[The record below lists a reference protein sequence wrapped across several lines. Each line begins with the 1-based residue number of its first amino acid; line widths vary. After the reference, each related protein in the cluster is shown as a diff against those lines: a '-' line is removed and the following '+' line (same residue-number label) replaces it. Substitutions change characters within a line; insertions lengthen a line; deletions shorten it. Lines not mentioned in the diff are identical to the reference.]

1 MRRQDLFHLCA
12 QNLLRKKTRTFL
24 TALGVLIGCCSIV
37 ITVSLG
43 VGMKETQEKALSE
56 LGDLTIITV
65 NPPQN
70 SQTGA
75 LDDHLLQQLR
85 EISGV
90 KAVTPKFTLDIDSVT
105 LSAGPDHRYVAQ
117 WTNIVAMDVSVM
129 ETMGYRFLEGSP
141 PQSPAMLSSGST
153 WPII

>member
-65 NPPQN
+65 TPAN

-90 KAVTPKFTLDIDSVT
+90 K
-105 LSAGPDHRYVAQ
+105 
-117 WTNIVAMDVSVM
+117 
-129 ETMGYRFLEGSP
+129 
-141 PQSPAMLSSGST
+141 SSHAEIYSGH
-153 WPII
+153 